1 MKKPPLPVLLAGGAV
16 LAVLLGVTA
25 ALLPG
30 LGGGGAQLSDTELRL
45 PVAPDRQPTPK
56 PFSAPADC
64 GVSPQTLARVAP
76 GAVRRGNSA
85 DDGCVFGP
93 PPNTLET
100 YFQVSV
106 SYLEGRDHEGR
117 ASLGDAI
124 GLFEAGSDDTG
135 VKNVSGLGDEA
146 KVSYDD
152 NGLAEVEVRVSAVV
166 LKVGY
171 RFDRKS
177 GFDYIPLDEKP
188 ATDNALAVAADA
200 VRALGGAVGTP
211 VVAPPASGAPAL
223 PLPKAC
229 SAVPEE
235 VLRRLGLDPA
245 DPTSIN
251 LGGYGDAA
259 EDDCYWH
266 DAQFERQL
274 QVDVSA
280 YPDRPDAKGE
290 RLAKRHFLRDYDEL
304 RMGNGRRSTAER
316 SEFHPLSGPGDEAFA
331 YWYQD
336 GSDDKDMPRG
346 HGVVEFRIRNLLFT
360 VEFEGVSGST
370 PLGPATTLNR
380 AYHAA
385 EAIAEGV
392 AP

>member
-30 LGGGGAQLSDTELRL
+30 LVGGGARLSDTELRL

-64 GVSPQTLARVAP
+64 GVSPRTLARVAP
-76 GAVRRGNSA
+76 GAVRRQDSA
-85 DDGCVFGP
+85 DDGCVFDQP
-93 PPNTLET
+93 SNDPEA

-106 SYLEGRDHEGR
+106 SYRKGRTPDGR

-124 GLFEAGSDDTG
+124 EWFEVGADDTG

-146 KVSYDD
+146 TVSYDD
-152 NGLAEVEVRVSAVV
+152 NGLVEVRVRVSAVV
-166 LKVGY
+166 LEIGY
-171 RFDRKS
+171 RFERKS

-235 VLRRLGLDPA
+235 VLRRLGMDPA
-245 DPTSIN
+245 DPSSVN
-251 LGGYGDAA
+251 LGSHGDAA
-259 EDDCYWH
+259 EDDCHWY
-266 DAQFERQL
+266 DAEVERQL
-274 QVDVSA
+274 RVEAAA

-290 RLAKRHFLRDYDEL
+290 RLAKRHFLRDYDDL
-304 RMGNGRRSTAER
+304 RTGDDRRSTAEK

-370 PLGPATTLNR
+370 PLGPAATLNR